1 MPFAALLG
9 GTAPASAQVPF
20 EWEPGLVTPGA
31 VDIAGPWIDGRF
43 VVSGD
48 RRPLR
53 LYRPGGKAERFA
65 GGKHGHVPKAGTIEP
80 YIALP
85 PGDQGKGAGCSF
97 KRSHIFMLKSHG
109 DPSVIR
115 INRRGVA
122 RKFADLPAGS
132 FLSAI
137 TFDQVGGFGGRL
149 LVAARFG
156 VPGEDATV
164 DLYGI
169 DCRGEAEVIAD
180 DVPEIEGGMVVAP
193 PSFEPYGGRLIAA
206 DEIDGILF
214 AFSPDGTFEA
224 IASVPAPVGRDLGIE
239 NAAFV
244 PQGFGAGDA
253 AYMADRSFPGPVD
266 GGAVHV
272 ASAEELAAAGVG
284 PGDLI
289 SATEGG
295 METFR
300 YSCGATG
307 CTAVQVG
314 TGLDIAHGEGHIA
327 FGPAP

>member
-1 MPFAALLG
+1 MLLAALVWAA
-9 GTAPASAQVPF
+9 APASAQVPF
-20 EWEPGLVTPGA
+20 EWEPEVVTPGA
-31 VDIAGPWIDGRF
+31 VDIAGPWFDGRF
-43 VVSGD
+43 VISGD

-65 GGKHGHVPKAGTIEP
+65 AGKRGHVPKPGTIEP

-85 PGDQGKGAGCSF
+85 PGGGERGAGCNF
-97 KRSHIFMLKSHG
+97 KRSHIFVLKSHG
-109 DPSVIR
+109 EPSVIR

-122 RKFADLPAGS
+122 RKFAELPAGS

-156 VPGEDATV
+156 DVPGERTV

-180 DVPEIEGGMVVAP
+180 DAPEIEGGMAVAP
-193 PSFEPYGGRLIAA
+193 PAFAPYGGRLIAA
-206 DEIDGILF
+206 DEIDGTVL
-214 AFSPDGTFEA
+214 AFSPDGTFEV
-224 IASVPAPVGRDLGIE
+224 IASVAAPVGSDMGIE
-239 NAAFV
+239 NVAFV
-244 PQGFGAGDA
+244 PDGFGPGDA

-272 ASAEELAAAGVG
+272 ASAEELAAAGVE
-284 PGDLI
+284 PGDMI
-289 SATEGG
+289 SATERG

-300 YSCGATG
+300 YSCGAAG
-307 CTAVQVG
+307 CDPAEVG